1 VNNHLEMKMMLFA
14 DIQLAR
20 RLELHEGY
28 GIAHSTSMLAELHPE
43 VGATFEQLA
52 GAYAIFAGRDSPI
65 TRTIGLGMNGA
76 VSASDVE
83 QVEEFYRSRQAP
95 AQIDLCPLADAS
107 LKTLLNERGYHL
119 HDFANVWVQP
129 LAGFDDDK
137 AAGATPD
144 GVSVRETV
152 AADSDD
158 WIRAVSGGFAE
169 REDLLPAE
177 LEIATVFFHE
187 SETRCFLSL
196 VDGRPAGGGALFIH
210 KGVAAFFSGSTL
222 PAARG
227 RGAQTALLQARLRAA
242 REAGCDLALVK
253 TAPGSASQRNVQ
265 RAGFRLAYTK
275 AMMRRYW
282 TEGEHGEN

>member
-1 VNNHLEMKMMLFA
+1 MKMMLFA
-14 DIQLAR
+14 DLTLAR
-20 RLELHEGY
+20 RLESHEGY
-28 GIAHSTSMLAELHPE
+28 GISYSMKMLAELRPE
-43 VGATFEQLA
+43 IGATFEMVA

-83 QVEEFYRSRQAP
+83 QVEEFYRSRNAS
-95 AQIDLCPLADAS
+95 AKIDLCPLADAS
-107 LKTLLNERGYHL
+107 LKTLLNERGYQL
-119 HDFANVWVQP
+119 HDFANIWVRP
-129 LAGFDDDK
+129 LTNVDEDE
-137 AAGATPD
+137 AAGATAD

-152 AADSDD
+152 AADADT

-177 LEIATVFFHE
+177 LEIATVFFNE
-187 SETRCFLSL
+187 PETRCFLSF
-196 VDGRPAGGGALFIH
+196 VDGRPAGGGALFMH
-210 KGVAAFFSGSTL
+210 EGVGAFFSGSTL

-227 RGAQTALLQARLRAA
+227 RGAQTASLQARLRAA

-253 TAPGSASQRNVQ
+253 TSPGTASQRNVQ

-275 AMMRRYW
+275 ATMRRVW
-282 TEGEHGEN
+282 A